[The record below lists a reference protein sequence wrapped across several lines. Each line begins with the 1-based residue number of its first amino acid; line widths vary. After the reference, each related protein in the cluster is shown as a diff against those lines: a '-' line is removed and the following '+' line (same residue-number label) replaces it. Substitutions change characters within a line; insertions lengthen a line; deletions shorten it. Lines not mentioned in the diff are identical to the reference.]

1 MITDTCQHLD
11 TCGGC
16 PSFKVMQS
24 EQLEK
29 KRRWIEGM
37 FGVAVDEIV
46 PSPRAL
52 GYRSRVSM
60 KVSDT
65 GELCYTKRG
74 TNELFPVSNCL
85 VARPEIQSV
94 IERLPSLNSEVTG
107 VEFRSNGE
115 QVNLAFTTRKGRS
128 KVAKASLRAIDFN
141 SLGVT
146 GVSVD
151 GKRIHGPKTM
161 RLISGGVEHQVS
173 GSGFYQVN
181 LEINELLIER
191 IKSYVLSL
199 EPTKLLDLF
208 SGAGNLS
215 LPLAKEGVDCV
226 LWESNPNSVK
236 DGNETIERLGLE
248 TELTKRNAFRFEPGD
263 EFFDVALLD
272 PPRGGA
278 KGLLASLTVTRP
290 KAIIYVACSPVS
302 FARDLKEAVAAG
314 YRVTRL
320 TILDMF
326 PQTEQ
331 CELLA
336 FLEPA

>member
-1 MITDTCQHLD
+1 MTH
-11 TCGGC
+11 
-16 PSFKVMQS
+16 V
-24 EQLEK
+24 EQLKK

-37 FGVAVDEIV
+37 FGVEVDEVV

-60 KVSDT
+60 KVSDD
-65 GELCYTKRG
+65 GDLCYTKRG

-85 VARPEIQSV
+85 VARPEIQRV
-94 IERLPSLNSEVTG
+94 IERLPPLHREVTG

-115 QVNLAFTTRKGRS
+115 QVYLAFTTRKGRS
-128 KVAKASLRAIDFN
+128 KGAKGSLRELEYGA
-141 SLGVT
+141 LGVH

-151 GKRIHGPKTM
+151 GKRIHGPQTM
-161 RLISGGVEHQVS
+161 VLTCGGIEHHVSGG
-173 GSGFYQVN
+173 GFYQVN

-191 IKSYVLSL
+191 IRSYVLAL
-199 EPTKLLDLF
+199 EHTKLLDLF

-215 LPLAKEGVDCV
+215 LPLAVEGVDCV
-226 LWESNPNSVK
+226 LWESNPNSVR
-236 DGNETIERLGLE
+236 DGSATIERLGLT

-278 KGLLASLTVTRP
+278 KGVLASLTLTRP

-302 FARDLKEAVAAG
+302 FARDLKEAKAAG

>member
-1 MITDTCQHLD
+1 MFGVDQ
-11 TCGGC
+11 
-16 PSFKVMQS
+16 
-24 EQLEK
+24 EAQLEK

-37 FGVAVDEIV
+37 FDCDVDEII

-60 KVSDT
+60 KVSGD

-74 TNELFPVSNCL
+74 TNELFAVTNCL
-85 VARPEIQSV
+85 LARPEIQRV
-94 IERLPSLNSEVTG
+94 IELLPKLNREVSG

-115 QVNLAFTTRKGRS
+115 HVFLAFTTLKGRS
-128 KVAKASLRAIDFN
+128 KVGKRSLKELN
-141 SLGVT
+141 YEGLGVEAAY
-146 GVSVD
+146 VD

-161 RLISGGVEHQVS
+161 SMTSGGVVHEIS
-173 GSGFYQVN
+173 CSSFYQVN

-199 EPTKLLDLF
+199 EPTKILDLF

-215 LPLAKEGVDCV
+215 LPLATEGLDCV
-226 LWESNPNSVK
+226 LWESNPSSVK
-236 DGNETIERLGLE
+236 DGTLTIERLGLS

-278 KGLLASLTVTRP
+278 KGVLASLAVTRP
-290 KAIIYVACSPVS
+290 KAIIYVACSPTS
-302 FARDLKEAVAAG
+302 FARDLKEAKAAG
-314 YRVTRL
+314 YKLSRL

-336 FLEPA
+336 FLEHT